1 MQYSNKRSNVLCLKG
16 FCKRTLFFLV
26 AQNNEATKKF
36 AQNSQNFVSIL
47 ADVCADVIV
56 SRMAPKLLR
65 T

>member
-1 MQYSNKRSNVLCLKG
+1 MQYSNKRSNVLCLKR
-16 FCKRTLFFLV
+16 FRKRTLFFLV
-26 AQNNEATKKF
+26 AQNNEATIKF

-56 SRMAPKLLR
+56 SRMSPKLLR